1 MNLKS
6 KIEIAQDL
14 KLYVKDFY
22 FDLAFSKSYIGFY
35 DDEKNPVHNCD
46 NKLYCDRLAIT
57 NVENSSILFKRGN
70 YNSSDKS
77 LKNLDWRSNS
87 YGNYKIGGAFSFI
100 KIEDSGFRTFK
111 NSDNKASVLLKF
123 DNLSERKATS
133 LNIDK
138 MKVEI
143 IDDDVKE
150 IEISAPSILLNNTT
164 IKASDLTRVKERV
177 IKDSYGITA
186 SDVVLDINGTFDS
199 YSQAGIYAKSVKN
212 NNNSNTIYIKGE
224 SNSQVKGGSLNLEGF
239 VALNRSKIDCG
250 GPLVINNSKLIG
262 ATLIDSSRS
271 EVLIEESSIREA
283 KIEELSFYDD
293 NETKKP
299 DTDFYIPYLKQKL
312 IRYVSMEYID
322 LIGATLKYDSKP
334 KNSDNYLLTIE
345 GNIINDSEKIEDS
358 IFNISSE
365 NPIKIAFKGLDK
377 KEESPLIKNCS
388 FLNGNDITIYGPVDF
403 SNTVFNNSEVVIKDI
418 NSIKKL

>member
-1 MNLKS
+1 MIVQDKNIEASFYFKKEQELDSDGNAIYALFSKKRDGSDEREYASYIYIHIPENEDIDNLYFNIKNEGASSNLYFELDKPLNLYFETVKGSLAVMNLKS

-22 FDLAFSKSYIGFY
+22 SDLAFAKSYIGFY
-35 DDEKNPVHNCD
+35 DDEKNPAHNCD

-100 KIEDSGFRTFK
+100 KIEDNGFRTFK

-138 MKVEI
+138 MKVDI
-143 IDDDVKE
+143 TDDNVKE

-186 SDVVLDINGTFDS
+186 SDVTLDINGTFDS
-199 YSQAGIYAKSVKN
+199 YSQAGIYAKSIKN
-212 NNNSNTIYIKGE
+212 SYNSNTIYIKGE
-224 SNSQVKGGSLNLEGF
+224 SNSQVKGGSLNL
-239 VALNRSKIDCG
+239 
-250 GPLVINNSKLIG
+250 
-262 ATLIDSSRS
+262 
-271 EVLIEESSIREA
+271 
-283 KIEELSFYDD
+283 
-293 NETKKP
+293 
-299 DTDFYIPYLKQKL
+299 
-312 IRYVSMEYID
+312 
-322 LIGATLKYDSKP
+322 
-334 KNSDNYLLTIE
+334 
-345 GNIINDSEKIEDS
+345 
-358 IFNISSE
+358 
-365 NPIKIAFKGLDK
+365 
-377 KEESPLIKNCS
+377 
-388 FLNGNDITIYGPVDF
+388 
-403 SNTVFNNSEVVIKDI
+403 
-418 NSIKKL
+418 